1 MAEPRYPHTVQLPPE
16 LEHAWKTYQSSRE
29 EPESFNAFVNR
40 LIQQEME
47 LLCVTTMKI

>member
-1 MAEPRYPHTVQLPPE
+1 MATPRYQHTIQVSEE
-16 LEHAWKTYQSSRE
+16 LEQAWERYQATQQ

-47 LLCVTTMKI
+47 LPCVTTMKI